1 MFFNITTGE
10 IEIMVILLP
19 IDAFNLYLLVK
30 LWKWSQ
36 TAGKNLIS
44 QVVKA
49 LNLNYGNHQEKIGEA
64 IKSET
69 MASFAEQLP
78 EEIQKQIPAG
88 INIQALTQAFI
99 RGDIKKEDIIRMA
112 PVFLKKMKESGG
124 ENGNGTK
131 TPGNRW

>member
-1 MFFNITTGE
+1 MDMYGISNAE
-10 IEIMVILLP
+10 IEILLFLLP

-49 LNLNYGNHQEKIGEA
+49 LNLNYGAHEEKIGEA

-69 MASFAEQLP
+69 LANFAEHLP
-78 EEIQKQIPAG
+78 EELQSQIPKG
-88 INIQALTQAFI
+88 IDIQALVQAFLQ
-99 RGDIKKEDIIRMA
+99 GKIKKEDIIRFA
-112 PVFLKKMKESGG
+112 PIILKKMKEDGG
-124 ENGNGTK
+124 KEGSS
-131 TPGNRW
+131 PGGRW

>member
-1 MFFNITTGE
+1 MFFGITSGE

-19 IDAFNLYLLVK
+19 IDAFNLYLLVR

-49 LNLNYGNHQEKIGEA
+49 LNLNYGSHEEKIGEA

-69 MASFAEQLP
+69 LANFADQLP
-78 EEIQKQIPAG
+78 EEIQNQIPKG
-88 INIQALTQAFI
+88 IEIPALVQAFI
-99 RGDIKKEDIIRMA
+99 QGKIKKEDIVRFLPII
-112 PVFLKKMKESGG
+112 LKKMKEDGG
-124 ENGNGTK
+124 KDAQTGG
-131 TPGNRW
+131 RW

>member
-1 MFFNITTGE
+1 MFLNITTGE

-30 LWKWSQ
+30 LWRWSQ

-49 LNLNYGNHQEKIGEA
+49 LNLKYGSHEEKIGEA

-69 MASFAEQLP
+69 LANFAETLP
-78 EEIQKQIPAG
+78 EEIQNQIPKG
-88 INIQALTQAFI
+88 IDIQALVQAFI
-99 RGDIKKEDIIRMA
+99 QGKIKKEDIIRFA
-112 PVFLKKMKESGG
+112 PIILKKMKEDGDKGVSTGG
-124 ENGNGTK
+124 G
-131 TPGNRW
+131 RW